1 MSLVDDYF
9 ELRDS
14 LNGRDKR
21 ALRRIWEALVEAE
34 IEVAEAK
41 ECVALV
47 DGLRKLV
54 SGQPPL
60 VTSRALSAKKRKVT
74 HGRRSTGQRPA
85 RQV

>member
-1 MSLVDDYF
+1 MSLMDDYF

-14 LNGRDKR
+14 LKGRDR
-21 ALRRIWEALVEAE
+21 RTLRRIWEALAEAE
-34 IEVAEAK
+34 TEAAEAR

-60 VTSRALSAKKRKVT
+60 VINRVLSAKKRKVI
-74 HGRRSTGQRPA
+74 HGRKPAGRRPA
-85 RQV
+85 RRS